1 MVKAIWPRYGRSK
14 FGPPPLVGSHRF
26 MRTSIKQKRDFEF
39 AHFPVSA
46 QKTAA
51 GFELSGARLPQNR
64 RRFLRGKRGCV
75 GFWNV
80 LKYTAQY
87 IIRSIMYY
95 NVLKY
100 TEGPLMASAR
110 GV

>member
-1 MVKAIWPRYGRSK
+1 MI
-14 FGPPPLVGSHRF
+14 
-26 MRTSIKQKRDFEF
+26 TSIKQKRDFEF
-39 AHFPVSA
+39 AHFPVCA
-46 QKTAA
+46 EKTGARS
-51 GFELSGARLPQNR
+51 ELSGARLPQNR
-64 RRFLRGKRGCV
+64 RRFLRGKRVCV

-100 TEGPLMASAR
+100 TEESLMAGAR